1 MINLPMMQR
10 LLPSIKSSNST
21 ENWVVLVVIAAI
33 IIVIVIASR
42 FSGSG
47 KQSGSSTG
55 LGGGSSKPKKFNRRS
70 FHRRGIAM
78 GLSKVQANTLA
89 NLVERYKL
97 SNPYLVYSHGNH
109 LDALLR
115 KAIGQ
120 IETQVS
126 SEQVKEAQKTTI
138 YRIKQII
145 ERNANKGKTFTATS
159 TIPAGQNIALSPETG
174 GRFSS
179 KINTNLRNYLSA
191 TVPTDS
197 AGMQQ
202 RWKKWTVVKV
212 FFWKKNGQGFTFDSK
227 VTGYSVIRGVPSVLL
242 QHSTKVKQAQ
252 QRRFR
257 RKEIS
262 RPTYFF
268 PVKIVPVGLGKKA
281 KKRAIVESDRGS
293 LGTLIDVSA
302 GGCALKTTKP
312 IPKGGLIKLQFET
325 ADSQSIWC
333 FGKVISV
340 RKGSPMGGTMHIIFT
355 KVTNK
360 NLNSINSFVYD
371 Y

>member
-1 MINLPMMQR
+1 MMYLPMMQR

-33 IIVIVIASR
+33 IVVIVIASK
-42 FSGSG
+42 FSGAG
-47 KQSGSSTG
+47 KKSSGSAG
-55 LGGGSSKPKKFNRRS
+55 MGGKAAPKKFNRRS
-70 FHRRGIAM
+70 FHRRGVSM
-78 GLSKVQANTLA
+78 GLTKVQANTLA
-89 NLVERYKL
+89 NLVERYKPG
-97 SNPYLVYSHGNH
+97 NPYLVFSHGNH
-109 LDALLR
+109 LDALLK

-138 YRIKQII
+138 YRIKQTI
-145 ERNANKGKTFTATS
+145 ERNANKGKSFSSTN
-159 TIPAGQNIALSPETG
+159 TIPSGQSIALSPETG
-174 GRFSS
+174 GRFQS

-197 AGMQQ
+197 GGAQV
-202 RWKKWTVVKV
+202 RWKKWTVIKV
-212 FFWKKNGQGFTFDSK
+212 FFWKKNGQGFNFDSK

-242 QHSTKVKQAQ
+242 QHSSKVKQAQ

-257 RKEIS
+257 RKDIS
-262 RPTYFF
+262 RPAYFF
-268 PVKIVPVGLGKKA
+268 PVKIVPVGIGKKA
-281 KKRAIVESDRGS
+281 KKRALVEKDRGS
-293 LGTLIDVSA
+293 LGTLIDISA
-302 GGCALKTTKP
+302 GGCAIKSTKP
-312 IPKGGLIKLQFET
+312 ISKGGLIKLQFET

-333 FGKVISV
+333 FGKVISF
-340 RKGSPMGGTMHIIFT
+340 RKGSPMGGTMHVIFT

-360 NLNSINSFVYD
+360 NVNSINSFVYD